1 MSQEVPKP
9 RAEETPPGGRPRR
22 LSTLWRVLAIVAIL
36 LAMVAVAHFLQSPAR
51 FEETGK
57 GLPAS
62 APAAFSATP
71 PAPEVPPGSE
81 GRKEAMTDLRKVMAG
96 ILMAAAQDDG
106 PYQDPLNQTPEARRR
121 FLADR
126 FGLPFDY
133 PRSQVPAG
141 LLPDGAGVLAV
152 FENPEGNGARMVL
165 ARLPGDIHVALSS
178 LEKHY
183 EAQGW
188 TMVEAPDPRAQ
199 TDEGW
204 LVRFSRQGRERI
216 VYARPRRSGD
226 ETLVAVYDAPR

>member
-1 MSQEVPKP
+1 
-9 RAEETPPGGRPRR
+9 
-22 LSTLWRVLAIVAIL
+22 
-36 LAMVAVAHFLQSPAR
+36 
-51 FEETGK
+51 
-57 GLPAS
+57 
-62 APAAFSATP
+62 
-71 PAPEVPPGSE
+71 
-81 GRKEAMTDLRKVMAG
+81 
-96 ILMAAAQDDG
+96 
-106 PYQDPLNQTPEARRR
+106 
-121 FLADR
+121 
-126 FGLPFDY
+126 
-133 PRSQVPAG
+133 